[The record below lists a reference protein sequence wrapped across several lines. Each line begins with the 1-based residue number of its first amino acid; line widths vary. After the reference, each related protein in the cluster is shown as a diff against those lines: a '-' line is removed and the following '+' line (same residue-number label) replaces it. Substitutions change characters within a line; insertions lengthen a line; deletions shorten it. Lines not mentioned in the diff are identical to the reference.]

1 MEQIITICTALS
13 VGIAGGVAVGALK
26 ARLNRNREYSE
37 KRIASYQRF
46 WKSGST
52 VLAFITGAILA
63 VGLIWTVGFL
73 VLAALYPDQADY
85 ANNMSEL
92 IVGVLTVV
100 SIIFAFF
107 EFLRRK

>member
-1 MEQIITICTALS
+1 M
-13 VGIAGGVAVGALK
+13 GAVK
-26 ARLNRNREYSE
+26 ARLNRNRTYSE
-37 KRIASYQRF
+37 KRVAAYQRF
-46 WKSGST
+46 WKNGST
-52 VLAFITGAILA
+52 VMAFITGAVLA
-63 VGLIWTVGFL
+63 IGLIWTIGFL
-73 VLAALYPDQADY
+73 LLAALYPDQADY